1 MTLHGF
7 PVQGYAFEWDDS
19 AEYTPEQ
26 MQGIEQMLLNSYD
39 IDPQYFIDK
48 YNIAITAVKTR
59 EPNPFGE
66 G

>member
-1 MTLHGF
+1 
-7 PVQGYAFEWDDS
+7 VQGHTFEWDDS

-26 MQGIEQMLLNSYD
+26 MQDIEQMLLNNYE

-48 YNIAITAVKTR
+48 YNITITGVKTR
-59 EPNPFGE
+59 ETDPFGQ